1 MKRDLSAAVEVG
13 TQGPDIVR
21 CAVVD
26 GDGKLSRKGDSSH
39 IFGRGGVVDWNP
51 TVSAAANP
59 SGSRRLYRTD
69 IGLTVDDFGDGLH
82 FGEGVHN
89 ALANYLNRAM
99 PIILSPE
106 ARTS

>member
-1 MKRDLSAAVEVG
+1 M
-13 TQGPDIVR
+13 R
-21 CAVVD
+21 CLD

-51 TVSAAANP
+51 TVSAAGANP

-69 IGLTVDDFGDGLH
+69 IGLAVDDFGDGLH

-89 ALANYLNRAM
+89 ALANYLKKAM
-99 PIILSPE
+99 PVILGAAARE
-106 ARTS
+106 A